1 MADLHTLTSVDI
13 LRTQC
18 QFSGFPLAIKEDH
31 DNRVYRFWI
40 DRGERGKLTGWFQYA
55 SPSGLPL
62 VFDNFEPPILCSV
75 AEQLDS
81 ALRQLLRRGPVV
93 GVALEDA
100 KPIPGTNPPQYGTI
114 AVQLRT
120 PDPAAPT
127 ICGFPIQSFPAGSV
141 LAVRC
146 PDIDP
151 LITANVMSQIIDLAK
166 ERDDLRFIVLPGQST
181 LEAWDLEQLRRLRD
195 RLNEVIYDKE
205 RSGVV

>member
-18 QFSGFPLAIKEDH
+18 QHCGFPLEIRPDH
-31 DNRVYRFWI
+31 DNRVQRFSI
-40 DRGERGKLTGWFQYA
+40 DRGQRGKLTGRFEYA
-55 SPSGLPL
+55 SPSGFPL
-62 VFDNFEPPILCSV
+62 VFDNFKPPIVCQHATQFADV
-75 AEQLDS
+75 
-81 ALRQLLRRGPVV
+81 LRGLLGRGPFV

-100 KPIPGTNPPQYGTI
+100 KPIPGTTPPQYGTI

-120 PDPAAPT
+120 PDPSAPT

-141 LAVRC
+141 LAVQC

-151 LITANVMSQIIDLAK
+151 VITARVMSQVLDLAK
-166 ERDDLRFIVLPGQST
+166 ERADLRFIVLPGQST
-181 LEAWDLEQLRRLRD
+181 LEAWDLEQLRRVRD

-205 RSGVV
+205 RAT